1 MDVKKK
7 KKKKKPG
14 SLTDMV
20 TDMVTDMTGWFSSR
34 MTEIGCLF
42 NWLIDRLTD
51 TDWLVDCLSH

>member
-1 MDVKKK
+1 MDVK

-20 TDMVTDMTGWFSSR
+20 TDMTDWFSSR
-34 MTEIGCLF
+34 MTEIGCLS